1 MGIPGYFSDQGIGV
15 LDMSLSVL
23 ILTLN
28 EETTLPACLNALQ
41 WCDDIVVLD
50 SYSSDRTVEIAR
62 KFGARIYQR
71 GFDSFAAQR
80 NWGLSSISFK
90 HEWVFHL
97 DADEVFTDALLN
109 EIRQTTPGTS
119 YDAFHV
125 PSKMMFLG
133 KWLRFSGMYPTYQVR
148 LTRRERF
155 TFRQVGHGQKED
167 IDQLRIGTLR
177 EPYLHYSFSKGITDW
192 FNRHNRYSSLEA
204 EATLRNRKANIQD
217 WKGLISAN
225 RPRRRRALKTL
236 SLRLPFRPLIRFV
249 YMYFLRLGFLDGSP
263 GFVYSILLSFY
274 EYMIVLKTHELE
286 KAEESHHRNTLFE
299 KGSK

>member
-1 MGIPGYFSDQGIGV
+1 
-15 LDMSLSVL
+15 MSLSVL
-23 ILTLN
+23 ILTSN
-28 EETTLPACLNALQ
+28 EETNLPVCLDALQ

-50 SYSSDRTVEIAR
+50 SYSSDRTVEIA
-62 KFGARIYQR
+62 KQSGARVYQR

-80 NWGLSSISFK
+80 NWGLASISFR

-97 DADEVFTDALLN
+97 DADEVFTEGLLN
-109 EIRQTTPGTS
+109 EIRRTTPGTS

-155 TFRQVGHGQKED
+155 RFRQVGHGQKED
-167 IDQLRIGTLR
+167 IEQLRIGTLR
-177 EPYLHYSFSKGITDW
+177 EPYLHYSFSKGLSDW
-192 FNRHNRYSSLEA
+192 FYRHNWYSSLEA
-204 EATLRNRKANIQD
+204 EETLRNRKADIQD

-225 RPRRRRALKTL
+225 GPRRRRSLRTL
-236 SLRLPFRPLIRFV
+236 SSRLPFRPLIRFV
-249 YMYFLRLGFLDGSP
+249 YMYFLRLGFLDGYP

-274 EYMIVLKTHELE
+274 EYMIVLKTHEL
-286 KAEESHHRNTLFE
+286 KRIAENHHRNTFFE
-299 KGSK
+299 KGVK